1 MSQLADLFKSF
12 GIGLQSSRIA
22 SLKGI
27 DGHQKNGL
35 INTGDGLHGLRLFH
49 WSLTG
54 LNRKNNYSYNYKAKQ
69 ISYKKICS
77 RD

>member
-12 GIGLQSSRIA
+12 GIGLESSRIA

-27 DGHQKNGL
+27 DRHQKNGL
-35 INTGDGLHGLRLFH
+35 VNTGDGLHGLRLFH
-49 WSLTG
+49 WRLPG
-54 LNRKNNYSYNYKAKQ
+54 LNRKNNYPYNYKAKL
-69 ISYKKICS
+69 IYIKKICS